1 MEDLDA
7 HVLNRRRLLQVA
19 AGAVFISMIPDNA
32 SASADDMNAAIREE
46 FGDREINEGRVNLD
60 LPPLAENGYSVPL
73 SVSVESSMTD
83 SDYVS
88 RIVIFSPANPI
99 AKIVSFNLTPFSG
112 RANVSTRI
120 RLGGTQTVRAV
131 AEMSD
136 GSLWIGQATTLV
148 TLAACALG

>member
-1 MEDLDA
+1 MEDLDT
-7 HVLNRRRLLQVA
+7 HVINRRRMLQVA
-19 AGAVFISMIPDNA
+19 AGAVFISVIPDNA

-73 SVSVESSMTD
+73 SVSVESPMTD

-99 AKIVSFNLTPFSG
+99 AKIVSFNLTPRSG
-112 RANVSTRI
+112 SAKVSTRI

-136 GSLWIGQATTLV
+136 GSLWIGKATTLV